1 MANRVMGLDPSISST
16 GWAVKIDG
24 DIVDLG
30 RITTT
35 NKSEE
40 DERIFQIAVQILQ
53 KAREHK
59 IDAVIMESQFVYR
72 NAKTALQLSRLR
84 GGIVVLLK
92 MANIS
97 VKYISPSEI
106 KQAVT
111 GNGKAEKEDVAAT
124 LLVIYKDN
132 EKVQNIGLFSDK
144 SNKQKTS
151 DIYDAVAAAYSYK
164 D

>member
-16 GWAVKIDG
+16 GWAVKIDE

-132 EKVQNIGLFSDK
+132 EKVQNIGPFSDK

-151 DIYDAVAAAYSYK
+151 DIYDAVAAVYSYK